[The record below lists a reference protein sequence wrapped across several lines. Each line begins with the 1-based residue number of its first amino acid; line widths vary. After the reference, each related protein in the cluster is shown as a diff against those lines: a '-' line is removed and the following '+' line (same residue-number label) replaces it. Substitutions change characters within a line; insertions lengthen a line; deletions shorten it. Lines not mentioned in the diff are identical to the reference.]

1 MSAMGDGEMLARLV
15 AQAEGDGADLVM
27 IRALVEEASEAGAG
41 RALERVGLSDRGA
54 AADVEELRELLRAW
68 RDAKKSARTAAIGW
82 LVRGVLALLLI
93 GMAVKLG
100 LFDLV
105 RG

>member
-1 MSAMGDGEMLARLV
+1 MMAGSEMLARLV

-27 IRALVEEASEAGAG
+27 IRALVEEASELGAG
-41 RALERVGLSDRGA
+41 RALERLGLSDTGA
-54 AADVEELRELLRAW
+54 ADDVKELRELLQAW
-68 RDAKKSARTAAIGW
+68 RDAKKSARAAAVGW
-82 LVRGVLALLLI
+82 IVRGVLALLLI
-93 GMAVKLG
+93 GMAVRLG